1 MFDYE
6 SKLTALVENYG
17 LMLLLE
23 QNEIT
28 EEFIIRFLV
37 DEGLI
42 DFDEYINVDA
52 EMQEW
57 KRIEE

>member
-28 EEFIIRFLV
+28 EEFVIRFLV

-42 DFDEYINVDA
+42 DFDEYINVDE

>member
-1 MFDYE
+1 MFDFE
-6 SKLTALVENYG
+6 SKLRALVENYG

-23 QNEIT
+23 QNEIS
-28 EEFIIRFLV
+28 EEFVVRFLV
-37 DEGLI
+37 DEKLI
-42 DFDEYINVDA
+42 DFDDYINVDA

>member
-28 EEFIIRFLV
+28 EEFVIRFLV